1 MSNSGEGVA
10 ASAQGTVFVV
20 SAPSGAGKT
29 TLCRRLIAE
38 LDGIDFSVSFTT
50 RPPRRGEQDG
60 TDYHYVSREE
70 FEKRIAADEFVEW
83 AVVADQQYG
92 TSARAIREAAAGG
105 RDILLDLDT
114 QGAENIRRTIAD
126 AILIFILPPGRSAL
140 RERLG
145 KRGTDTA
152 EDVERRL
159 GLAADE
165 VRKSPL
171 YDFVVLNDD
180 FETAY
185 DELRSI
191 VVADRSRQ
199 IRRARRVREVV
210 LRFDEPP

>member
-1 MSNSGEGVA
+1 MSNSGEGIA
-10 ASAQGTVFVV
+10 AGARGSVFVV

-50 RPPRRGEQDG
+50 RAARVGEQAG
-60 TDYHYVSREE
+60 TDYHFVSRES
-70 FEKRIAADEFVEW
+70 FEKRIAADEFIEW
-83 AVVADQQYG
+83 AVVDGQHYG
-92 TSARAIREAAAGG
+92 TSAGAIREASEGG

-114 QGAENIRRTIAD
+114 QGAENIRRTIPD
-126 AILIFILPPGRSAL
+126 AILIFILPPGRDAL

-145 KRGTDTA
+145 KRGTEVA

-171 YDFVVLNDD
+171 YDFIVLNDD

-185 DELRSI
+185 GELRSI
-191 VVADRSRQ
+191 VVADRCRH

-210 LRFDEPP
+210 KGFDEML

>member
-10 ASAQGTVFVV
+10 AAARGTVFVV

-50 RPPRRGEQDG
+50 RATRPGEREG
-60 TDYHYVSREE
+60 TDYHFVSREA
-70 FEKRIAADEFVEW
+70 FEKRIAADEFIEW
-83 AVVADQQYG
+83 AVVDGQHYG
-92 TSARAIREAAAGG
+92 TSASAIREASDSG

-114 QGAENIRRTIAD
+114 QGAENIRRTIPD
-126 AILIFILPPGRSAL
+126 AILIFILPPGRIAL

-145 KRGTDTA
+145 KRGTEVG

-159 GLAADE
+159 ALAADE

-171 YDFVVLNDD
+171 YDFIVVNDD

-185 DELRSI
+185 GELRSI
-191 VVADRSRQ
+191 VVADRCRH
-199 IRRARRVREVV
+199 IRRARRVREV
-210 LRFDEPP
+210 LREFDETP